1 MLTPV
6 EKADIIKSIGFMK
19 SELFSI
25 LFRKS
30 LTLTNDKKIFEHYIR
45 ENTDFKK
52 FKKGIYKNHKFE
64 LVSINDSKIKYC
76 LRVLNPVDD
85 STKAYGVLVNTP
97 KLVGLLIIEDY
108 DAKLKYSLADT
119 VEIKNKKQVPKT
131 ESVELSPRKELEMK
145 RAEHNRELLVYPTR
159 LNPIEN
165 RYGVSDTMNNLRRGL
180 TKLSMKRV
188 HALLGKQ
195 YTNQLESNC
204 AKSYTQAM
212 MYYDKTERI
221 TTEEGEDITILN
233 IDEVIYILLYNTS
246 KDDMILIPIYN
257 VTNHIVTR
265 ELAVLLGLVKSDG
278 KLSIKKFKIDEN
290 HIVDVS
296 DLSKMIESMKL

>member
-6 EKADIIKSIGFMK
+6 EKADIIKSVGFMK

-25 LFRKS
+25 IFRKS
-30 LTLTNDKKIFEHYIR
+30 LTLTNDKKIFEYYIK

-64 LVSINDSKIKYC
+64 LIPLNDSKIKYC

-85 STKAYGVLVNTP
+85 STKAYGVLVNTH
-97 KLVGLLIIEDY
+97 KMVGLLIIEDY
-108 DAKLKYSLADT
+108 DAKLKYSFADT
-119 VEIKNKKQVPKT
+119 VELKNKKQVPTT
-131 ESVELSPRKELEMK
+131 ESLESTPRQELEMK
-145 RAEHNRELLVYPTR
+145 RDEHNRELLVYPTR

-257 VTNHIVTR
+257 VTNQIVTR
-265 ELAVLLGLVKSDG
+265 ELAILLGLIKSDG
-278 KLSIKKFKIDEN
+278 KLGIKKFKIDEN

>member
-25 LFRKS
+25 LFRKN
-30 LTLTNDKKIFEHYIR
+30 LTITNDKKIFEYYIK

-64 LVSINDSKIKYC
+64 VVSLNDSKIKYC

-85 STKAYGVLVNTP
+85 STKAYGVMVNTY
-97 KLVGLLIIEDY
+97 KMVGLLIIEDY
-108 DAKLKYSLADT
+108 DAKLKYTFADRL
-119 VEIKNKKQVPKT
+119 ELKNKKRVPTT
-131 ESVELSPRKELEMK
+131 ESLEANPRQELENK

-188 HALLGKQ
+188 NALLGKQ
-195 YTNQLESNC
+195 YTNHLDSNC

-233 IDEVIYILLYNTS
+233 IDEVVYILLYNTS
-246 KDDMILIPIYN
+246 KEDMILIPVYN

-265 ELAVLLGLVKSDG
+265 ELAILLGLVKSDG
-278 KLSIKKFKIDEN
+278 KMSIKKFKIDEN
-290 HIVDVS
+290 HMVDVS
-296 DLSKMIESMKL
+296 DLSKMVESMKL

>member
-1 MLTPV
+1 MLTPA
-6 EKADIIKSIGFMK
+6 EKADIIKSVGFMK

-25 LFRKS
+25 IFRKK
-30 LTLTNDKKIFEHYIR
+30 LTLTNDKKIFEYYIK

-52 FKKGIYKNHKFE
+52 FKKGIYKNHKFD
-64 LVSINDSKIKYC
+64 LVPLNDSKIKYC

-85 STKAYGVLVNTP
+85 STKAYGVMVNTY
-97 KLVGLLIIEDY
+97 KMVGLLIIEDY
-108 DAKLKYSLADT
+108 GAKLKYTFADT
-119 VEIKNKKQVPKT
+119 LELKNKKHEPTT
-131 ESVELSPRKELEMK
+131 ESLEANPRQELENK

-188 HALLGKQ
+188 NALLGKQ
-195 YTNQLESNC
+195 YTNHLDSNC

-246 KDDMILIPIYN
+246 KEDMILIPVYN

-265 ELAVLLGLVKSDG
+265 ELAILLGLVKSDG
-278 KLSIKKFKIDEN
+278 KMSIKKFKIDEN
-290 HIVDVS
+290 HMVDVS

>member
-1 MLTPV
+1 MLTPA

-119 VEIKNKKQVPKT
+119 VEIKNKKQVPTT
-131 ESVELSPRKELEMK
+131 ESVELSPRKD
-145 RAEHNRELLVYPTR
+145 
-159 LNPIEN
+159 IFF
-165 RYGVSDTMNNLRRGL
+165 NL
-180 TKLSMKRV
+180 KDIV
-188 HALLGKQ
+188 E
-195 YTNQLESNC
+195 YW
-204 AKSYTQAM
+204 YTQNR
-212 MYYDKTERI
+212 K
-221 TTEEGEDITILN
+221 
-233 IDEVIYILLYNTS
+233 
-246 KDDMILIPIYN
+246 
-257 VTNHIVTR
+257 
-265 ELAVLLGLVKSDG
+265 
-278 KLSIKKFKIDEN
+278 
-290 HIVDVS
+290 
-296 DLSKMIESMKL
+296 